1 MKLYNIFSFSYT
13 INYKCHSLGRLMTSF
28 LTMLY
33 NKVADYGNGMNSI
46 EYLQHV
52 SPDPHNSCLCKN
64 TLIKDFDLQIII
76 PVYNVEKYIEECME
90 SVVNQCTR
98 FKYLITV
105 INDGSKDNSRKL
117 LEKYENIP
125 NIIIVDQP
133 NKGLSGARN
142 TALTNIRGRYVMFL
156 DSDDK
161 LAENAIETLMT
172 KACKTKADIVQG
184 SWINFYNGKE
194 ISRTVLPEKE
204 NLKLLPG
211 FSCMKVFKAELFE
224 NIHFPEGYWFEDTIF
239 LLLLFDL
246 SNKMVQI
253 SDIVYFYRKNP
264 SGITATS
271 TGKVKALDTFYITK
285 RILEDRKELGLSP
298 TRQLLDKFLSQVLT
312 NFYRTLSLPHIYK
325 ITSAIF
331 EESCKLY
338 TEYFSEISQRDCKNF
353 LLEQSL
359 KNKNYKLYL
368 KSFFSNL

>member
-1 MKLYNIFSFSYT
+1 MKFYNIFQLSYA
-13 INYKCHSLGRLMTSF
+13 IDSKCHSLGRLMLSF
-28 LTMLY
+28 IVMLY
-33 NKVADYGNGMNSI
+33 NKVAYYGNGMSSI
-46 EYLQHV
+46 EYLQYI
-52 SPDPHNSCLCKN
+52 SPDPNSSCLCKN
-64 TLIKDFDLQIII
+64 TLKKDFDLQIII
-76 PVYNVEKYIEECME
+76 PVYNVEKYVEECME
-90 SVVNQCTR
+90 SVVNQRTR

-125 NIIIVDQP
+125 NIILVDQP

-161 LAENAIETLMT
+161 LAENAIDILMT
-172 KACKTKADIVQG
+172 KATKSESDIVQG

-194 ISRTVLPEKE
+194 INRIVLPKKE
-204 NLKLLPG
+204 SLTLLPG
-211 FSCMKVFKAELFE
+211 FPWGKVIKARLFE

-239 LLLLFDL
+239 FLLLFDL

-253 SDIVYFYRKNP
+253 PDIVYFYRKNP
-264 SGITATS
+264 SGITSTS
-271 TGKVKALDTFYITK
+271 TGKVKALDIFYITK
-285 RILEDRKELGLSP
+285 RILEDRKKLGLSP
-298 TRQLLDKFLSQVLT
+298 TRQLLDKFLSQVLI
-312 NFYRTLSLPHIYK
+312 NFHRTLSLPHIYK

-338 TEYFSEISQRDCKNF
+338 TEYFSEISSKDCKNF

-359 KNKNYKLYL
+359 KTRNYKLYL